1 MDQHSQY
8 YSTQQFLEPNK
19 DTNKSQ
25 RTKSTTND
33 LLTSPNIVYITRAQ
47 QQSQPQKRLES
58 QQPILKP
65 SQSSYN
71 VKEVVKVIEPDE
83 LIFYRNRCSF
93 QEKQLQDLQTEL
105 HRIRSTAQER
115 VTYIEDTHRIQLL
128 EANLQQY
135 QQECNRMNNLLREAA
150 NETEQLKQKNL
161 QLSQQLF
168 QFQQQ
173 QIEFDKLKRNT
184 QETDQYWQNEIQRL
198 NVLVSQSQSQLHQLQ
213 RTLIETKKYEQMYH
227 QQQPIQTQLAMELER
242 TSSVLKAKVEEY
254 DQQKQTYIKEIE
266 ILSRRI
272 KDSESELK
280 DLRIR
285 ESNQKQSI
293 DELSKENNQITEKFM
308 NEIRNK
314 NDEIQK
320 LQQIIQTLQLTLQ
333 DTSKYQEY
341 EIRSKMQNEEIHN
354 LNQRIR
360 IKQDETDK
368 LKQQLLIFQSQI
380 QEYQKYT
387 EYEMKYQNLAQEY
400 DRVNN
405 SLMIKL
411 QENDQLR
418 NCISKLQIT
427 LNDHYKIEEYE
438 NKIALQSQE
447 IDRLHQCVQTK
458 CEEIEKL
465 SYESMRANSLLR
477 TKNDEI
483 DSLKYKVQDTQQLK
497 EYQQKVQMLNVEVER
512 LSSQLRS
519 KNEEM
524 EKLRQYLGQFQL
536 QEANKI
542 QELEQKNVV
551 YQTEIERLSNL
562 LKVKL
567 SENEQSKQQIQ
578 YLQEENDQQ
587 KSKLLTQQENQ
598 QYTEKITVLT
608 QEVDSWKN
616 QFINLNREY
625 HKQQEQLMLSNAEL
639 DTLKKQR
646 TNSFKLDSYETM
658 KENSSLSAF
667 QYGTLTLRNI

>member
-25 RTKSTTND
+25 RTRSNTND
-33 LLTSPNIVYITRAQ
+33 IITSPNIVYITRTQ
-47 QQSQPQKRLES
+47 QQSQPSIRLES

-71 VKEVVKVIEPDE
+71 IKEVVKMIEPEE
-83 LIFYRNRCSF
+83 LIFYKNKCSF
-93 QEKQLQDLQTEL
+93 QEKQMQDLQTEL
-105 HRIRSTAQER
+105 HRLKSTAQER
-115 VTYIEDTHRIQLL
+115 VTYIEDTHRIQQL
-128 EANLQQY
+128 EGNLQQY
-135 QQECNRMNNLLREAA
+135 QQECNRMNNLLRDLT
-150 NETEQLKQKNL
+150 NELEQLKQKNL
-161 QLSQQLF
+161 QMSQQIF

-173 QIEFDKLKRNT
+173 QIEYDRLKRNA

-213 RTLIETKKYEQMYH
+213 KTLIETKKYEQMYH
-227 QQQPIQTQLAMELER
+227 QQQPIQTQLALELER

-254 DQQKQTYIKEIE
+254 DQQKQTYIREIE
-266 ILSRRI
+266 ILSKRI
-272 KDSESELK
+272 KDSEFELK

-285 ESNQKQSI
+285 ETNQKQSI

-341 EIRSKMQNEEIHN
+341 EIRSKLQNEEINN

-360 IKQDETDK
+360 MKQDETDK
-368 LKQQLLIFQSQI
+368 LKQQIQIFQNQI

-438 NKIALQSQE
+438 NKIALQNQE

-458 CEEIEKL
+458 CEDIEKL
-465 SYESMRANSLLR
+465 NYENKRITSLLR
-477 TKNDEI
+477 TRNEEI
-483 DSLKYKVQDTQQLK
+483 DNLKYRIQDTQQLK
-497 EYQQKVQMLNVEVER
+497 EYQQKFQLLNVEVER
-512 LSSQLRS
+512 LSVQLRN

-536 QEANKI
+536 QEANKL
-542 QELEQKNVV
+542 QELEQRNLV
-551 YQTEIERLSNL
+551 YQTEIERQSNL
-562 LKVKL
+562 LKMKL
-567 SENEQSKQQIQ
+567 QEIEQNKQQIR

-587 KSKLLTQQENQ
+587 KSKLLIQQENQ
-598 QYTEKITVLT
+598 QYNDKITFLT

-646 TNSFKLDSYETM
+646 NNSFKLDSYENI
-658 KENSSLSAF
+658 KENSTLTAY